1 MFFRFAGTTRIVAT
15 TATTRIG
22 VCLQRC
28 SNNLRHPGVVV
39 STSTRA
45 RALRLQS
52 SSSSSSGST
61 NSKTATATAAPTATT
76 TVKEGGNGGT
86 DGGVPIGASL
96 LAGLVGVGV
105 VGLASFVVETV
116 TADTCLP
123 YSSQS
128 GAQRYQQDTFQG
140 RFCRMLLAC
149 DPTLLFHSQSS
160 VEDAQRILKAAE
172 AAESHRNDDG
182 KGLVSSDENRKLW
195 EARRIVEAAIHPDT
209 GEVIPRPFRMS
220 GYVPYNGPI
229 CVSMVASTSTL
240 PLLFWSWINQ
250 SQNALVNYYN
260 RNASSPMTNETL
272 MKSYTAAVGSAL
284 VVAFGLSTFVQK
296 RFPPNK
302 AKELM
307 KFVAFPS
314 AVVASSLNC
323 YVVRSP
329 EITTGVPLMDSHGTA
344 VLDERETSQ
353 IAAKCGVES
362 TTVSRAL
369 LQAPV
374 YFLPSLLMG
383 TVPYLKNMIEQ
394 HPVRRVPITTFLV
407 LIAFGL
413 GLPAT
418 VAIFPQ
424 ISSIDASKV
433 EKKYQQLLDPQ
444 TNQPYKVFYYNKG
457 L

>member
-1 MFFRFAGTTRIVAT
+1 MFLQHSTRFTSRDICYYHRAMFFRFAGTTRIVAT

-96 LAGLVGVGV
+96 LAGLIGVGV

-220 GYVPYNGPI
+220 GYVPYVRYSRPFLI
-229 CVSMVASTSTL
+229 
-240 PLLFWSWINQ
+240 
-250 SQNALVNYYN
+250 
-260 RNASSPMTNETL
+260 
-272 MKSYTAAVGSAL
+272 
-284 VVAFGLSTFVQK
+284 
-296 RFPPNK
+296 
-302 AKELM
+302 
-307 KFVAFPS
+307 
-314 AVVASSLNC
+314 SLHNNNNNNH
-323 YVVRSP
+323 
-329 EITTGVPLMDSHGTA
+329 I
-344 VLDERETSQ
+344 
-353 IAAKCGVES
+353 
-362 TTVSRAL
+362 
-369 LQAPV
+369 
-374 YFLPSLLMG
+374 
-383 TVPYLKNMIEQ
+383 
-394 HPVRRVPITTFLV
+394 
-407 LIAFGL
+407 
-413 GLPAT
+413 
-418 VAIFPQ
+418 
-424 ISSIDASKV
+424 
-433 EKKYQQLLDPQ
+433 QQ
-444 TNQPYKVFYYNKG
+444 TII
-457 L
+457 